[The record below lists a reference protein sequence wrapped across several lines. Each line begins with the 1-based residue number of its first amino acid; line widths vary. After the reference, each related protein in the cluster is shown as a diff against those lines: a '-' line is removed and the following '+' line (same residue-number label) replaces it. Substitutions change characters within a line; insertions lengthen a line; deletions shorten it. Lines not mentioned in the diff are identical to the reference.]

1 MPSITSG
8 NLNAVV
14 VMLAEKVSDSIRGK
28 LPLPSANVP

>member
-14 VMLAEKVSDSIRGK
+14 VMLAEKVADSIKGK
-28 LPLPSANVP
+28 LPLSTANVP